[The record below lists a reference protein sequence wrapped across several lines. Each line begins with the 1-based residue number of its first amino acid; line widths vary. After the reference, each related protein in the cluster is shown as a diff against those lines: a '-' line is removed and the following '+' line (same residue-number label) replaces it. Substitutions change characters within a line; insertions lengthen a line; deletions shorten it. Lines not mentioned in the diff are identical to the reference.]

1 MGTHRLIAHPD
12 CPPSTVRGVTA
23 QLTANSGGAA
33 DDQLLLRF
41 RVDGHEALLIPP
53 FAGLGRADELWRT
66 TCFELYVQGADTT
79 GYAEFNFSPS
89 QRGAAYSFA
98 DYREGMRELPMGHEP
113 VCEIAEGE
121 RFFVMDVRLSA
132 ATLPPQ
138 PWTVGLSAI
147 IEEEGG
153 AKSYW
158 ALAHATGKPDFH
170 HPACFA
176 LTIEPT
182 ETA

>member
-12 CPPSTVRGVTA
+12 HPPSSVRGVAA
-23 QLTANSGGAA
+23 QLTVSG

-41 RVDGHEALLIPP
+41 RVDGHEELVIPP
-53 FAGLGRADELWRT
+53 FAGMGRADELWRT
-66 TCFELYVQGADTT
+66 TCFELYVQGEDTT

-89 QRGAAYSFA
+89 QRWAAYSFT

-113 VCEIAEGE
+113 VCEISEGE
-121 RFFVMDVRLSA
+121 RFFVMDVKLSA
-132 ATLPPQ
+132 ATLPPR

-147 IEEEGG
+147 IEEEGEV
-153 AKSYW
+153 KSYW
-158 ALAHATGKPDFH
+158 ALAHSTGKPDFH

-176 LTIEPT
+176 ETIAAPG
-182 ETA
+182 AA

>member
-1 MGTHRLIAHPD
+1 M
-12 CPPSTVRGVTA
+12 VRGVTA
-23 QLTANSGGAA
+23 QLTANAGGAA

-53 FAGLGRADELWRT
+53 FAGLGRDDELWRT
-66 TCFELYVQGADTT
+66 TCFELYIQGADTT

-89 QRGAAYSFA
+89 QRWAAYSFT
-98 DYREGMRELPMGHEP
+98 DYRAGMRALPMGHEP

-121 RFFVMDVRLSA
+121 RFFVMDVHLSA

-170 HPACFA
+170 HPNCFA
-176 LTIEPT
+176 LTVEPT
-182 ETA
+182 PPNVE

>member
-12 CPPSTVRGVTA
+12 HPPAAVEGVVA
-23 QLTANSGGAA
+23 QLTVASDN
-33 DDQLLLRF
+33 QLLLRF
-41 RVDGHEALLIPP
+41 RIDGHEALVIPP

-66 TCFELYVQGADTT
+66 TCFELYVQGADTA
-79 GYAEFNFSPS
+79 YFEFNFSPS
-89 QRGAAYSFA
+89 RRWAAYSFT
-98 DYREGMRELPMGHEP
+98 DYREGMRDLPMGHEP
-113 VCEIAEGE
+113 VCEFAEGE

-153 AKSYW
+153 VKSYW
-158 ALAHATGKPDFH
+158 ALAHAPGKPDFH
-170 HPACFA
+170 HPACVA

-182 ETA
+182 DPA